1 VFELKYSVL
10 LKIWSTYLL
19 FCCTCVLISV
29 YNDRV
34 FDTGVD
40 GVTDGSVEDHLE

>member
-1 VFELKYSVL
+1 
-10 LKIWSTYLL
+10 L
-19 FCCTCVLISV
+19 FCCTFVLIYV

-40 GVTDGSVEDHLE
+40 DVVDGSVEDHLE